1 MVTHTRQ
8 TQRKSKRRSAMLT
21 RCAHACLLCALS
33 LPRSRWKVTRPR
45 SIPCYSISRRHKW
58 RLDREAVA
66 SKFGIWTRS
75 NVSSA
80 QAARKRANRGPILRV
95 NASSPRSLCL
105 PVLPVVRSLP
115 GHRASAR
122 CLDFHPYG
130 DFFASG
136 SDDTNIKIFDVR
148 KKGCMQTY
156 KGHAVGV
163 SCIKHSPDGRWLVSG
178 DMHGVVKVWDLST
191 GKIVTEL
198 AGQARSPVVS
208 MDFHP
213 HEFLLAV
220 GGEQSTTIWDMET
233 FSLVGTTPKESSTV
247 RRVAFSKCGR
257 ALISAS
263 SDALKTWNWDP
274 SMAVQDAVEVGW
286 GSGPLGGAGASS
298 TASQVLADMTEGA
311 VPGKELIG
319 IARNKTILQVYIC
332 NISTMVPFN
341 RPIEGEELDPHAAPY
356 QALLDTMPRVSIEE
370 SAPAPTFAA
379 APSSNAHQSI
389 LASPMKGF
397 FDAHAASAAGSNGIQ
412 VAVPAGPNPYAKLE
426 AQKAAAQQA
435 QREREREQQMQMKA
449 DREAAFAAAA
459 ASQQQQHYTP
469 APASSPVRPFQPSH
483 PAQPFVPSQPAA
495 SSSSSAAAAAVPYY
509 AGASSSSHKASLAAE
524 RAQFQQQAAAAASPA
539 ASPVAHGAPSFAS
552 QLPPTSKSDRPATA
566 AAAPQPAASTA
577 ASSSSAVSAPSPK
590 AVGSAHLRIESE
602 HPVMLKILRARRENL
617 VKLSALWGAR
627 GGALGGAKSC
637 VSFVIALNDPAVT
650 VDFLT
655 FAEEVLSKGGVLT
668 LDIARDLLPALKS
681 LLSSKFENYPTTS
694 LRYIRM
700 LLQHFTGVIQSQQQH
715 MTTHARESPH
725 SIQCCPAVRRVADV
739 CLRPFLC
746 CCLCV

>member
-1 MVTHTRQ
+1 M
-8 TQRKSKRRSAMLT
+8 
-21 RCAHACLLCALS
+21 
-33 LPRSRWKVTRPR
+33 
-45 SIPCYSISRRHKW
+45 
-58 RLDREAVA
+58 
-66 SKFGIWTRS
+66 
-75 NVSSA
+75 
-80 QAARKRANRGPILRV
+80 
-95 NASSPRSLCL
+95 NASSSRSLAIVFRCA
-105 PVLPVVRSLP
+105 VIRTLP

-156 KGHAVGV
+156 KGHSVGV
-163 SCIKHSPDGRWLVSG
+163 SCVKHSPDGRWIVSG
-178 DMHGVVKVWDLST
+178 DLHGVVKVWDLST

-198 AGQARSPVVS
+198 ASQARSPVVS

-257 ALISAS
+257 SLISAS
-263 SDALKTWNWDP
+263 SDALKTWTWDP

-286 GSGPLGGAGASS
+286 GSGPLGGAGASN

-332 NISTMVPFN
+332 NISSMVPFN
-341 RPIEGEELDPHAAPY
+341 RPIEGEEADPHAAPY

-379 APSSNAHQSI
+379 APSAAGSYHHHSSAAAAAAAPSSHQSI

-397 FDAHAASAAGSNGIQ
+397 FDAHAAGNTNGIQ

-426 AQKAAAQQA
+426 AQKLAAQQA
-435 QREREREQQMQMKA
+435 QRDREQQLQMKA

-459 ASQQQQHYTP
+459 ASQPHQQQQQHYTP
-469 APASSPVRPFQPSH
+469 APISSPVRPFQPSH
-483 PAQPFVPSQPAA
+483 PAQPFVPSQPAT
-495 SSSSSAAAAAVPYY
+495 SSSAAGVAVAAVPYY
-509 AGASSSSHKASLAAE
+509 SGASSSSHKASLAAE
-524 RAQFQQQAAAAASPA
+524 RAQFQQQAAAASPA
-539 ASPVAHGAPSFAS
+539 ASPAAQGAASFAS
-552 QLPPTSKSDRPATA
+552 QLPPAASKSDRPVTAAAQPAAATA
-566 AAAPQPAASTA
+566 ATA
-577 ASSSSAVSAPSPK
+577 ASSSTGASAPSPK
-590 AVGSAHLRIESE
+590 AAVSAHLRIEQE
-602 HPVMLKILRARRENL
+602 HPVMLKILRTRRDNL
-617 VKLSALWGAR
+617 AKLAALWGAR

-637 VSFVIALNDPAVT
+637 VSFVIALNDQAVT

-655 FAEEVLSKGGVLT
+655 FAEDVLSKGGVLT
-668 LDIARDLLPALKS
+668 LDIARDLLPLLKN
-681 LLSSKFENYPTTS
+681 LLASKFENWTTTS
-694 LRYIRM
+694 LRYIRIM
-700 LLQHFTGVIQSQQQH
+700 LQHFTGVIQSRHTANTQQQRQ
-715 MTTHARESPH
+715 ARERP
-725 SIQCCPAVRRVADV
+725 CTRADAMAI
-739 CLRPFLC
+739 
-746 CCLCV
+746 